1 MCVCIIFPS
10 TSHYTW
16 NCSWAQQVKIFSD
29 FRFTDNVFVST
40 IQLEKTVR
48 DVRIFTTTPPGSLEE
63 RVQQTSAE
71 VTQID
76 INVSLFNVLFKKKKR
91 LLETLSKIF
100 LGFWLIHKCHC
111 DSVVKLMFAKCLHI
125 CKAWTYK
132 KIRNQFSLSKNFCWG
147 SRRSTSFCRSYICI
161 TDSF

>member
-1 MCVCIIFPS
+1 MHHFSLDITLHLKLQLSSAGKDIFWFQVHRQCVCKHN
-10 TSHYTW
+10 TAGE
-16 NCSWAQQVKIFSD
+16 NCERCQD
-29 FRFTDNVFVST
+29 FHNDSPW
-40 IQLEKTVR
+40 K
-48 DVRIFTTTPPGSLEE
+48 PGGEG
-63 RVQQTSAE
+63 AA
-71 VTQID
+71 D
-76 INVSLFNVLFKKKKR
+76 ICRGNSNWHKCITFQCFILKKKR